1 MSSFDLS
8 RRVVGNQMVA
18 KIEISHQRGNS
29 FKREVSIL
37 DDLGLNSALKGNVR
51 KRAAFGLQE
60 RL

>member
-1 MSSFDLS
+1 MSSLALS

-18 KIEISHQRGNS
+18 KIEISHQRGS
-29 FKREVSIL
+29 SVKREVSIL

-60 RL
+60 PL

>member
-1 MSSFDLS
+1 
-8 RRVVGNQMVA
+8 MVA

-51 KRAAFGLQE
+51 KTAAFGLQE
-60 RL
+60 TL